1 MSALAVRWKYQ
12 LAPEAPEANKQAC
25 VAMAEASRALYFN
38 DLMNQVY
45 VAEATCAL
53 YLNVRCSAFDGA

>member
-1 MSALAVRWKYQ
+1 
-12 LAPEAPEANKQAC
+12 
-25 VAMAEASRALYFN
+25 
-38 DLMNQVY
+38 MNQVY